1 MRSLQGN
8 RNGTLSTGGTSLASK
23 TFTLLMASTAIA
35 AGGAWVGYPL
45 AGHPFIL
52 MACVI
57 AQLVGLFIL
66 YAVRENTQMA
76 LLVLAGW
83 MGLSGITTG
92 VAVHQYAEILGMNT
106 VIGAFLGTTG
116 VMCACGLLATF
127 SNINVQPLQKFMTI
141 GLLGLIVT
149 GIVSWFVRFSPM
161 INMVYS
167 GIGMALFT
175 LFFIADFARLARD
188 DNNSWA
194 NAISITLSIY
204 LDFVNFFLFL
214 LRFLAGS
221 RSRD

>member
-1 MRSLQGN
+1 MRSMQE
-8 RNGTLSTGGTSLASK
+8 RTTVSTGGTSLASK

-35 AGGAWVGYPL
+35 AAGAWVGYPL

-52 MACVI
+52 IACAI
-57 AQLVGLFIL
+57 AELVGLFVL
-66 YAVRENTQMA
+66 FAVRENTQMG

-92 VAVHQYAEILGMNT
+92 VAVHQYAAILGMNT

-116 VMCACGLLATF
+116 VMCACGLLASFT
-127 SNINVQPLQKFMTI
+127 NINVQPMRKVMTI
-141 GLLGLIVT
+141 GLLALVVT
-149 GIVSWFVRFSPM
+149 GIVSWFVHFSPM

-188 DNNSWA
+188 NDNSWS
-194 NAISITLSIY
+194 NAIGITLSIY
-204 LDFVNFFLFL
+204 LDFINFFLFL
-214 LRFLAGS
+214 LRFLA
-221 RSRD
+221 SRDRR

>member
-1 MRSLQGN
+1 MRSLQDN
-8 RNGTLSTGGTSLASK
+8 RATLTTGGTSLASK

-35 AGGAWVGYPL
+35 AGGAWVGWPL

-52 MACVI
+52 MACII
-57 AQLVGLFIL
+57 AELVGLFIL
-66 YAVRENTQMA
+66 YAVRENTQMG

-92 VAVHQYAEILGMNT
+92 VAVHQYATILGMNT
-106 VIGAFLGTTG
+106 VIGAFLGTAG
-116 VMCACGLLATF
+116 VMCACGLLASF
-127 SNINVQPLQKFMTI
+127 SNINVAPMRKFMTI
-141 GLLGLIVT
+141 GLLALIVT

-188 DNNSWA
+188 NDNSWS
-194 NAISITLSIY
+194 NAIGITLSIY
-204 LDFVNFFLFL
+204 LDFINFFLFL
-214 LRFLAGS
+214 LRFLS
-221 RSRD
+221 SRDRD